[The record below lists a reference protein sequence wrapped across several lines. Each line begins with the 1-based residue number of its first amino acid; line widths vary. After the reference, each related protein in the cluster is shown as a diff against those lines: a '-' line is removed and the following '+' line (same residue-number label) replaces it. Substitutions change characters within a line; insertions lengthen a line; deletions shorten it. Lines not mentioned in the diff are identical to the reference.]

1 MKILVSTTGAFQ
13 LVHSEQHEL
22 VRAHGDTVIEK
33 SQWAQEKVSIG
44 QLLVSA
50 QLNDEASDAEWLKTL
65 EESDGDRNLAWPASS
80 TASRSTRRAPAG
92 PSPHR
97 SRRPPPRSSTTAGA
111 PRTRSRVEL
120 WTSYLQPP

>member
-1 MKILVSTTGAFQ
+1 MKILVSTTGSFQ

-33 SQWAQEKVSIG
+33 SQWAQGRVSIG

-65 EESDGDRNLAWPASS
+65 AESDGDRDLALASFLDRYPADAES
-80 TASRSTRRAPAG
+80 A
-92 PSPHR
+92 
-97 SRRPPPRSSTTAGA
+97 RRPEPPPLPQTSAQVTHNRRGA
-111 PRTRSRVEL
+111 THKK
-120 WTSYLQPP
+120 

>member
-65 EESDGDRNLAWPASS
+65 EESDGDRNLALASFLDRFPVDAESARRTEPA
-80 TASRSTRRAPAG
+80 PK
-92 PSPHR
+92 PQ
-97 SRRPPPRSSTTAGA
+97 TTAQVQHNRRGA
-111 PRTRSRVEL
+111 PHKK
-120 WTSYLQPP
+120 